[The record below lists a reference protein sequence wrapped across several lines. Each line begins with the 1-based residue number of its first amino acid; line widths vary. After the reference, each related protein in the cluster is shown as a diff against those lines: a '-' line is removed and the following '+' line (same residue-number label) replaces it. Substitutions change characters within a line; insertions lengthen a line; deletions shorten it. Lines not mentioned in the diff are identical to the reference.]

1 MLKYFWGRSK
11 EYFLFWDHGV
21 NFDAV
26 KIVRRLCSSVHDA
39 RLTPLV
45 DLLFK
50 DQNFNIIHLPI
61 QQEIHHSPQQPLSQH
76 PSISHFLVTMTNFN
90 SSDFTRYASVHQNT
104 KGAGDARPTA
114 LQIVKDND
122 VEGKLTDKVV
132 IVTGCSAG
140 IGIETARAMKATG
153 AHVYA
158 TARNLTK
165 GQKALEGIL
174 EPGKVDLLLLDLES
188 LESVRSFAAE
198 FLEKSSGKLN
208 LLITNAGVMATP
220 EGRTK
225 DGFETQIG
233 TNHLAHFL
241 LFQLLKPAL
250 LASSTPDFHSR
261 VVTLTSNA
269 HRFSGIH
276 FDNLNLE
283 GEYDPGMSY
292 GQSKTANIYMATEIE
307 RRYGAQGLHGL
318 SCHPGGIFETSGLGK
333 HVGDAQ
339 LEEWKKI
346 PGMLDVIKSAPQ
358 GAATT
363 VWAAVGKVWEGTGG
377 KYLEDCQVSAPVKD
391 GTLLMAPGHADWVYD
406 QKQAERLWEVS
417 NKLVGIIES

>member
-1 MLKYFWGRSK
+1 
-11 EYFLFWDHGV
+11 
-21 NFDAV
+21 
-26 KIVRRLCSSVHDA
+26 
-39 RLTPLV
+39 
-45 DLLFK
+45 
-50 DQNFNIIHLPI
+50 
-61 QQEIHHSPQQPLSQH
+61 
-76 PSISHFLVTMTNFN
+76 MTNFN